1 MNVDKIYIISIFNQY
16 ARRESIAEELK
27 SVGWYNYEFIDA
39 VRGSD
44 LPSINEMVNN
54 GTLSNTFIDP
64 NGLLTKNIIACSQSH
79 KNAQLKFLEDGHKN
93 CLILEDDVRLSIAM
107 YKNLASGLIQY
118 IQEEISRIDPKI
130 FMWGLVGTGIPHY
143 GSGIP
148 DFNFVKEYKK
158 YTPDWAAHAYQLNRE
173 GAHVVIQNNSPIK
186 FAADV
191 NLETAGLK
199 IHCTGMTLLE
209 QTSGITSRYI
219 ADNVKDLVQ
228 GKTKD
233 IIYSDVFHSSTF
245 KNNNRMFS
253 YNGHSMTDIYFSDD
267 RNITYEKVK
276 FECNIEKA
284 IIFKSIEFKDFI
296 DVNGFVAKDW
306 CHINF

>member
-1 MNVDKIYIISIFNQY
+1 MNVDKIYIISVFDQY

-39 VRGSD
+39 VRGLD
-44 LPSINEMVNN
+44 LPSIDEMVNN
-54 GTLSNTFIDP
+54 GTLSKTFIDP
-64 NGLLTKNIIACSQSH
+64 NGLLNRNIIACSQSH
-79 KNAQLKFLEDGHKN
+79 KNAQLKFLEDGHKS

-107 YKNLASGLIQY
+107 YKNLASGLIRH
-118 IQEEISRIDPKI
+118 IQEEVSRIDPKI

-148 DFNFVKEYKK
+148 GFNFVKEYKK

-173 GAHVVIQNNSPIK
+173 GAHAVIQNNSPIK

-191 NLETAGLK
+191 NLEATGLK

-219 ADNVKDLVQ
+219 ADNVQHLVEA
-228 GKTKD
+228 KTKD
-233 IIYSDVFHSSTF
+233 IIFTGAFYSSTLEDRGMYSF
-245 KNNNRMFS
+245 
-253 YNGHSMTDIYFSDD
+253 NGNSMNDIYFSDD
-267 RNITYEKVK
+267 RNISYEKIK

-284 IIFKSIEFKDFI
+284 VIFKSIEFKDFI
-296 DVNGFVAKDW
+296 DPNGFVAKDW
-306 CHINF
+306 CFINF